1 IKNNNEIFKVPKF
14 LFEDI
19 ELATQFSKLIS
30 KALSSIRGN
39 VKNKLMSSIS
49 KCSSIIDTARSLAHG
64 CIEVDATH
72 WNRCA
77 FLDLYS
83 ASLLPSLHRDLR
95 IKVSEGLGIDVGLD
109 DTYPDPMGGENRAD
123 LDTNH
128 DGDDNEDE
136 PDENVSSM
144 AEGVELDPNDSGFGG
159 NGKCAVFT
167 SSKFWRFVDASL
179 EGVHKMVKADAEELN
194 DGTPVEHIVR
204 K

>member
-1 IKNNNEIFKVPKF
+1 MRLHWQRRCLRIF
-14 LFEDI
+14 
-19 ELATQFSKLIS
+19 LIGT
-30 KALSSIRGN
+30 GN
-39 VKNKLMSSIS
+39 YKTIPLK
-49 KCSSIIDTARSLAHG
+49 
-64 CIEVDATH
+64 
-72 WNRCA
+72 
-77 FLDLYS
+77 DLYS

-109 DTYPDPMGGENRAD
+109 DTYPDPMVQVHESGVDGSGGNEGSANDTEGGENRAD

-128 DGDDNEDE
+128 DGDDDEDE

-159 NGKCAVFT
+159 NGKRAVFT

-179 EGVHKMVKADAEELN
+179 EGVRKMAKADAEELN